1 MTMITK
7 ETTLENANQGADE
20 TSTEGAQI
28 NGTELNGVRYNGVK
42 MNGVSYNG
50 AGVNGIRGNG
60 TAGNGIRY
68 NGTDADGMQS
78 PDIAP
83 PEPDVGAIMVEEVEL
98 ADGRK
103 FDTNGAEIPAPVRSG
118 DTRAAE

>member
-1 MTMITK
+1 MITK
-7 ETTLENANQGADE
+7 ETTLENADQGADE
-20 TSTEGAQI
+20 TSTEGAQT

-42 MNGVSYNG
+42 MNGIRYNG
-50 AGVNGIRGNG
+50 VRANG

-83 PEPDVGAIMVEEVEL
+83 PEPDVGAIMVEEIEL

-103 FDTNGAEIPAPVRSG
+103 FDANGAETPAPVRSG